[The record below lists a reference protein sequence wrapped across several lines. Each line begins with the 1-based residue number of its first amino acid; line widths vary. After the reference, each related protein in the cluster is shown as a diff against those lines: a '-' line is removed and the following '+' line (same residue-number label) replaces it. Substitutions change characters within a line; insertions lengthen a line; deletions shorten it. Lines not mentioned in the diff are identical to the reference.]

1 MLRRQLILGISSG
14 LLVSQGVRAK
24 TVSDLVVP
32 KERKLQLNAKPYY
45 QLIEIKG
52 TAFERGK
59 RYGSSASGAIKRNIN
74 FYSSA
79 FEKSANIDWPQAQKL
94 AMKFLPVIEKYC
106 PSYVEEMKGIAEG
119 AGRSFEDILTLNCR
133 SEVLFAKADA
143 CSCIIIPEGRGK
155 NGHVFM
161 GQTWVTITERKEA
174 AGLIGQRD
182 FGGTKKWRTCFVSD
196 GTGHAML
203 NAVSDRAIALGIPIH
218 ERVEAIALI
227 HDGSRCYGAVVRDL
241 ITGELIGYVARA
253 TAIATGGAGKIFR
266 VSTNAQI
273 CEGTGHAIAL
283 ETGVAMCGNLE
294 AVQFHPTGIFPAGI
308 LVTEGCRGDGGLL
321 RDVDGHRFM
330 PDVEPEKKE
339 LASRDVV
346 SRRMEERIAQGKGVK
361 SRFGEH
367 LWLDITLLGE
377 NHIKH
382 NLREVY
388 EICHY
393 FLGVDPTKD
402 WIPVRP
408 AQHYTMGGVRTNPN
422 GESQTLKGL
431 FAAGE
436 AACWDMHGF
445 NRLGGNSVA
454 ETVVAGMIIG
464 ETIADFCDKP
474 ENTIDIPTRVV
485 YDFIKREQSKL
496 DAFVK
501 NNGKEN
507 MAEIRTRMQEIMTT
521 KVGIFRE
528 GEKLKEAVEELEDL
542 YKKSFNVAVK
552 NQPGANPELVYAYR
566 TQKMLR
572 VALGMAL
579 GASLRTES
587 RGAHFRVDYPVRN
600 DAEWCKRTLSTW
612 KNESDTLPTI
622 TYQDLDISKMELPP
636 GWRGYGAKNYIDN
649 PETPVR
655 QKQVDEIRA
664 KLESEGADRFA
675 VQNALMPYLQLL
687 PENLRGKNERID
699 EPLS

>member
-1 MLRRQLILGISSG
+1 MKVIYTDVLVIGAGLAGLRMAVGAKRRGHDSIILS
-14 LLVSQGVRAK
+14 LVPPKRSHSKAAQGGMQASLANV
-24 TVSDLVVP
+24 
-32 KERKLQLNAKPYY
+32 
-45 QLIEIKG
+45 IKG
-52 TAFERGK
+52 VGDNEDVHFGDTVRGSDWGADQEVVRMFVNTAPKAVRELAAWGVPWSRITPGD
-59 RYGSSASGAIKRNIN
+59 RQVIIN
-74 FYSSA
+74 G
-79 FEKSANIDWPQAQKL
+79 EK
-94 AMKFLPVIEKYC
+94 
-106 PSYVEEMKGIAEG
+106 
-119 AGRSFEDILTLNCR
+119 
-133 SEVLFAKADA
+133 
-143 CSCIIIPEGRGK
+143 
-155 NGHVFM
+155 
-161 GQTWVTITERKEA
+161 VTITERKEA

-474 ENTIDIPTRVV
+474 ENAIDIPTRVV

-528 GEKLKEAVEELEDL
+528 GKKLKEAVEELEDL

-587 RGAHFRVDYPVRN
+587 RGA
-600 DAEWCKRTLSTW
+600 
-612 KNESDTLPTI
+612 
-622 TYQDLDISKMELPP
+622 
-636 GWRGYGAKNYIDN
+636 
-649 PETPVR
+649 
-655 QKQVDEIRA
+655 
-664 KLESEGADRFA
+664 
-675 VQNALMPYLQLL
+675 
-687 PENLRGKNERID
+687 
-699 EPLS
+699 